1 MMRLTTV
8 QELEEIPQE
17 HLRDYLLNKTKAMF
31 AEYGVN
37 SMEQIGCYVV
47 LNEDEFSQFPMSASE
62 FVEIVI
68 MEETAFLHGVQ
79 IVSDAYAEDIY
90 LPIGV
95 IQW

>member
-8 QELEEIPQE
+8 QELEKVPQE

-31 AEYGVN
+31 AEYGVD
-37 SMEQIGCYVV
+37 SMESIGCYVV
-47 LNEDEFSQFPMSASE
+47 LNEDEFSQFPMSTSE

-79 IVSDAYAEDIY
+79 ILSDDYAEDIY
-90 LPIGV
+90 MPIGV
-95 IQW
+95 VQC

>member
-47 LNEDEFSQFPMSASE
+47 LNEDEFSQFPMSTSE

-79 IVSDAYAEDIY
+79 ILSDDYAEDIY
-90 LPIGV
+90 MPIGV
-95 IQW
+95 IRC